1 MTPSIDRRTFVRGG
15 AALAIAALTPVPA
28 SAKDQL
34 VVATFPGTWNEVHRE
49 ILAPYF
55 QKKTNAD
62 VTQTI
67 MLATDQ
73 VAKLAATRGQP
84 PFDVAILDEGPTL
97 DAVKQGVLEKYPAAE
112 SPHFNELGPPFR
124 NEWGPAISMQA
135 IGLAY
140 NPKKVKTAPRSW
152 DDLWN
157 PAYKGRVGLT
167 ALNSSLG
174 MAFIVELARLKGGSE
189 SNLEPGFLALR
200 TLMPN
205 VGAISANLGAHSALI
220 QQEQV
225 DVAVHNF
232 NFIETL
238 KGKGVEVD
246 WVKPETGA
254 PAWRTALP
262 VAAFFAL
269 FFVAPLGVLFVV
281 SLFAE
286 PTMQTLALRQYTR
299 FLGDRLHLGI
309 LVDTLVLGVKATL
322 VCLLLGYPL
331 AWVIARAR
339 PRVQSLLVFVV
350 ILPLLTSVV
359 VRTFAWIV
367 ILGRQGILN
376 KTLLAVGLI
385 DEPVRLLF
393 TEPGVVMVLAQV
405 QLPLM
410 ILPLLTTFQRIDP
423 HLADASAALGA
434 GQWRTFA
441 RLIAPLSLPGV
452 AAGCVLVYAACVT
465 AFVTQTLIGGARLV
479 WVPLFM
485 YQQATGANDWPFAAA
500 ISIVFMF
507 AVLFVVVLI
516 NAAGRGRRAL
526 VHG

>member
-1 MTPSIDRRTFVRGG
+1 M
-15 AALAIAALTPVPA
+15 PA
-28 SAKDQL
+28 RSD
-34 VVATFPGTWNEVHRE
+34 G
-49 ILAPYF
+49 
-55 QKKTNAD
+55 
-62 VTQTI
+62 
-67 MLATDQ
+67 
-73 VAKLAATRGQP
+73 
-84 PFDVAILDEGPTL
+84 
-97 DAVKQGVLEKYPAAE
+97 
-112 SPHFNELGPPFR
+112 
-124 NEWGPAISMQA
+124 EW
-135 IGLAY
+135 
-140 NPKKVKTAPRSW
+140 
-152 DDLWN
+152 
-157 PAYKGRVGLT
+157 RV
-167 ALNSSLG
+167 
-174 MAFIVELARLKGGSE
+174 
-189 SNLEPGFLALR
+189 
-200 TLMPN
+200 
-205 VGAISANLGAHSALI
+205 
-220 QQEQV
+220 
-225 DVAVHNF
+225 
-232 NFIETL
+232 
-238 KGKGVEVD
+238 
-246 WVKPETGA
+246 
-254 PAWRTALP
+254 ALP
-262 VAAFFAL
+262 VAAFFAV

-286 PTMQTLALRQYTR
+286 PTMQTLAVRQYAR

-309 LVDTLVLGVKATL
+309 LADTLVLGVKATL

-339 PRVQSLLVFVV
+339 PRVQSVLVFAV

-423 HLADASAALGA
+423 NLADASAALGA

-441 RLIAPLSLPGV
+441 RVIAPLSLPGV

-500 ISIVFMF
+500 IAIVFML